1 MEPQDPH
8 IFVRLDLEIDEFG
21 VQRAFV
27 SIQPTLRDGEVWDA
41 MDQSALGVAKVF
53 GRGRRYWATSAMGWG
68 RPTTKRGPCGW
79 GTILGRS
86 VTDGEGRFHG
96 VEKAYAVGPALFPTI
111 GSPNPILT
119 GSPIG
124 LAPVRR

>member
-1 MEPQDPH
+1 MGDDP
-8 IFVRLDLEIDEFG
+8 
-21 VQRAFV
+21 
-27 SIQPTLRDGEVWDA
+27 
-41 MDQSALGVAKVF
+41 
-53 GRGRRYWATSAMGWG
+53 
-68 RPTTKRGPCGW
+68 
-79 GTILGRS
+79 GRS

-111 GSPNPILT
+111 GSPNPMLT